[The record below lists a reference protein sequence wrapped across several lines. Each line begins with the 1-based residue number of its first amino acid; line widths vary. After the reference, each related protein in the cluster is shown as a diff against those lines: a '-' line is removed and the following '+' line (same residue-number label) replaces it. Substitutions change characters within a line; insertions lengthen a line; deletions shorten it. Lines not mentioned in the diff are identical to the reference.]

1 MAEIVLDAV
10 SKVFDDGFEAVKEM
24 NLDIADGEF
33 MILVGPSGC
42 GKSTA
47 LRMIAGLE
55 DISSGEL
62 KIGGDVVNDRS
73 PKDRDIAMVFQNY
86 ALYPHMTVRE
96 NMGFALKLAKVDK
109 AEIEKK
115 VEEAAETLDLT
126 QHLDRRPANLS
137 GGQRQRVAMGRAI
150 VRDPKAFLMD
160 EPLSNLDAKLR
171 VQMRT
176 EVARLQSQL
185 ETTMVYVTHDQ
196 TEAMTLGDRV
206 AVMRAGILQQV
217 GTPAELYETPKNLFV
232 AGFIGSPAM
241 NFMPAEIASG
251 KLVLP
256 IGEVDAGELAGGR
269 GDGKVVAGLRPE
281 NFEDTAVV
289 GDLKQERGVT
299 FEAEIDL
306 VESLGSDLFA
316 YFHIESEGVQSD
328 QLADLVGDRLDEQVQ
343 VEVKAIH
350 AEVEANPAV
359 ELNQGAFELIV
370 NTTAVGLHGEDPF
383 DHLPLRRD
391 GFGPGQVVVDVVYG
405 DRPSTLLQAATAAG
419 ATTVDGI
426 EVLVQ
431 QGALSFEIWTGREPP
446 LDVMRAAARA

>member
-1 MAEIVLDAV
+1 MAEIVLDRV
-10 SKVFDDGFEAVKEM
+10 TKVFADGYEAVKDMSLE
-24 NLDIADGEF
+24 ISDGEF

-62 KIGGDVVNDRS
+62 KIGGEVVNDRA

-96 NMGFALKLAKVDK
+96 NMGFALKLAGVDK
-109 AEIEKK
+109 AEIDSK
-115 VEEAAETLDLT
+115 VEEAARTLDLT

-176 EVARLQSQL
+176 EVARLQSKL
-185 ETTMVYVTHDQ
+185 ETTTVYVTHDQ

-206 AVMRAGILQQV
+206 AVMRAGVLQQV
-217 GTPAELYETPKNLFV
+217 GSPAELYDTPKNLFV

-251 KLVLP
+251 RVVLP
-256 IGEVDAGELAGGR
+256 IGEVEVGELSGGR
-269 GDGKVVAGLRPE
+269 GDGRVVAGLRPE
-281 NFEDTAVV
+281 NFEDASIV
-289 GDLKQERGVT
+289 GDVKQERGLV
-299 FEAEIDL
+299 FEAEVDL

-316 YFHIESEGVQSD
+316 YFHIESEGVESD
-328 QLADLVGDRLDEQVQ
+328 QLADLVEDRLDETG
-343 VEVKAIH
+343 A
-350 AEVEANPAV
+350 ANLR
-359 ELNQGAFELIV
+359 E
-370 NTTAVGLHGEDPF
+370 GEE
-383 DHLPLRRD
+383 
-391 GFGPGQVVVDVVYG
+391 QVVARLDPTSKVRRGERAELWAD
-405 DRPSTLLQAATAAG
+405 TAKLHLFDPESGESLAKPTG
-419 ATTVDGI
+419 T
-426 EVLVQ
+426 
-431 QGALSFEIWTGREPP
+431 ALRG
-446 LDVMRAAARA
+446 